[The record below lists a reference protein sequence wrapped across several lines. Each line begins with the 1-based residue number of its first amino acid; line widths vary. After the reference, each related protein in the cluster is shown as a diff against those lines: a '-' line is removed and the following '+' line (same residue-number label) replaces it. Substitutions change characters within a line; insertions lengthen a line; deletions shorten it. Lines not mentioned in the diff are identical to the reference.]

1 MKKQLIS
8 LALIATGFTG
18 NAIAADVEAGVVKR
32 LADLENMTP
41 KGISPLDLASITMDT
56 ETKATTSLAPATGI
70 SFFEIGHIGSSNY
83 GDWEVIQSYQSS
95 TAYDHG
101 GAQLYAYVW
110 QMGYGNIGTASFNG
124 VSKTPEQSQYR
135 CGSDLHYCATG
146 ETVTGWLY
154 VYNLSGQE
162 NGTFSVSANS
172 VASPFGYWSDSI
184 YIQ

>member
-1 MKKQLIS
+1 MKKIALGLS
-8 LALIATGFTG
+8 LMASLTSTGL
-18 NAIAADVEAGVVKR
+18 IAADVEAGVVKR
-32 LADLENMTP
+32 LADLQNIAP
-41 KGISPLDLASITMDT
+41 KGISPLDLSSITMDT
-56 ETKATTSLAPATGI
+56 GTKSITSLAAATGI

-95 TAYDHG
+95 TIYDHG

-162 NGTFSVSANS
+162 SGTFNVSANS